1 MRGSVCSQQSARPC
15 CCVMFLPVQA
25 GERKKEREGGRG
37 HCSTTQTNVEMW
49 MRIGRGDGVNGWEGW
64 GKVRVEGGEGKG
76 IRSQYDNESLIKM
89 KRREFAGG
97 S

>member
-1 MRGSVCSQQSARPC
+1 MFVRSRALGHAAVSCSCPSR
-15 CCVMFLPVQA
+15 L
-25 GERKKEREGGRG
+25 GKERKKEREGGRG
-37 HCSTTQTNVEMW
+37 HCSTPQTNVEMW

-64 GKVRVEGGEGKG
+64 GKEVRVEGGEGKG